1 MLRLRHLLFLSS
13 ISMSVGQVG
22 NLLEHTVG
30 NLDPLY
36 IVSLV
41 PDGLEIPRYVPSKF
55 IIKELSYRISCMT
68 ETLANILKTI
78 CHDS

>member
-1 MLRLRHLLFLSS
+1 MFLCS
-13 ISMSVGQVG
+13 ISMSVGQVR

-41 PDGLEIPRYVPSKF
+41 PGGLELTRYASIKIYRKKLEAKKF
-55 IIKELSYRISCMT
+55 
-68 ETLANILKTI
+68 LAWLKPWQK
-78 CHDS
+78 CSE

>member
-1 MLRLRHLLFLSS
+1 MFLSL
-13 ISMSVGQVG
+13 ISVTVEQVG

-41 PDGLEIPRYVPSKF
+41 PDGLEIPRYVSIEIYRKKLWATKF
-55 IIKELSYRISCMT
+55 LT
-68 ETLANILKTI
+68 
-78 CHDS
+78 

>member
-1 MLRLRHLLFLSS
+1 MFLYS
-13 ISMSVGQVG
+13 ISMSVGQVR

-41 PDGLEIPRYVPSKF
+41 PDGLEITRYAS
-55 IIKELSYRISCMT
+55 IKIYRK
-68 ETLANILKTI
+68 KTI
-78 CHDS
+78 S

>member
-1 MLRLRHLLFLSS
+1 MT
-13 ISMSVGQVG
+13 VEQVG

-41 PDGLEIPRYVPSKF
+41 PDGLEIPRYVSHQN
-55 IIKELSYRISCMT
+55 LS
-68 ETLANILKTI
+68 
-78 CHDS
+78 